1 MKHAL
6 ALVALAG
13 ALVLTGCDS
22 SGVPSPAERLEGKTG
37 ETPVAANAVELQGEG
52 FAAGT
57 EAFYFA
63 AGQKEVEAALAK
75 TLGTAVRSGSN
86 PECGAGP
93 ISFTDFPAG
102 LTVHFQEGR
111 LVGWNW
117 HLGQDGDTPAS
128 GTVKLAGAVQLGS
141 PREVASTAPGY
152 APVEGSTLGEE
163 FALGTKIGGFVS
175 KDGEVEMLYAGTQ
188 CFFR

>member
-6 ALVALAG
+6 TLVALAG

-22 SGVPSPAERLEGKTG
+22 GGVPSPAERLEGKTG
-37 ETPVAANAVELQGEG
+37 EMPVAVNAVELRGEG
-52 FAAGT
+52 VAAGS

-75 TLGTAVRSGSN
+75 TLGTALRSGSN

-117 HLGQDGDTPAS
+117 HLAQDGDTPAS

-163 FALGTKIGGFVS
+163 FALGSKIGGFVS
-175 KDGEVEMLYAGTQ
+175 TDGKVEMLYAGTQ

>member
-1 MKHAL
+1 MRRAL
-6 ALVALAG
+6 LALAG
-13 ALVLTGCDS
+13 ALALAGCDS
-22 SGVPSPAERLEGKTG
+22 GEVPSPAERQQGSVPAG
-37 ETPVAANAVELQGEG
+37 EVAANAVELRPEG
-52 FAAGT
+52 LVAGP

-75 TLGTAVRSGSN
+75 ALGAALRSGSN

-93 ISFTDFPAG
+93 VSFTDFPGG

-117 HLGQDGDTPAS
+117 HLAQDGDTPAS
-128 GTVKLAGAVQLGS
+128 GTVKLAGEVQVGA
-141 PREVASTAPGY
+141 PRGVAQAAPGF

-163 FALGTKIGGFVS
+163 FALGEAIGGFITAD
-175 KDGEVEMLYAGTQ
+175 KVEMLYAGTQ